1 MDTRTLL
8 ADISDELTL
17 ARAKANLESGEVI
30 FALFSGKM
38 ASGKDSV
45 ASATMKALGR
55 ENADHLSYAAA
66 LKDELN
72 AIMGT
77 IRNSKAR
84 RDARHLQGAV
94 RPLVRRKLTR
104 LHFAALVAQVCEM
117 HDLKPFQAQVI
128 IRAVLPELRRD
139 PSLNAY
145 SRTPGIRRAL
155 QYLGTDVRRAVD
167 TDYWA
172 KKALCVAVEALAAG
186 RDVYCTDARF
196 PNEVSLAALV
206 GARTV
211 RLDIPAELQ
220 EQRLFARDGI
230 KPSEEALNHESETAL
245 DDYDSFDLRMD
256 NTGAFEVTVEIVVQ
270 ALDTS
275 VAA

>member
-128 IRAVLPELRRD
+128 IRAVLPELSRD

-172 KKALCVAVEALAAG
+172 KKALRVAVEALAAG

-270 ALDTS
+270 SLDTS